1 MLDNRWDPLPY
12 PYMAIATAHAIDPD
26 EWPVVLNRVLEDVT
40 GEAGVLASAVR
51 DPEVDAGD
59 VAYAVRA
66 LAEHL
71 HAMLALWRQRPSGWC
86 AGTERSA
93 PRG

>member
-26 EWPVVLNRVLEDVT
+26 EWLVVLNRVLEDVT

-51 DPEVDAGD
+51 DPRGRRGGCRLCRAGLGRTPACDAGP
-59 VAYAVRA
+59 
-66 LAEHL
+66 LAAE
-71 HAMLALWRQRPSGWC
+71 A
-86 AGTERSA
+86 
-93 PRG
+93 

>member
-1 MLDNRWDPLPY
+1 MNDTLWDVLPY
-12 PYMAIATAHAIDPD
+12 PYCAIATVHAIEPG
-26 EWPVVLNRVLEDVT
+26 ELPGLLNRLLEDVT
-40 GEAGVLASAVR
+40 GQAGVLASAVR

-59 VAYAVRA
+59 VASAVRA

-71 HAMLALWRQRPSGWC
+71 HAMLALWRQRPSGWG

-93 PRG
+93 PCC